1 VKPPMIFWGKENT
14 MNDIKAVGFDLFN
27 TLITVSP
34 ECVTEAMVRLT
45 DTLRAE
51 GIELEFESFRKAHRS
66 AAVHFFKEAKAEG
79 RETHNRFWIS
89 RALSEFGCTVAP
101 DDPLIGRGV
110 DAYFSSFF
118 EYSRLIP
125 GTKEMLKSLKGSYRL
140 GLLSN
145 FTHAPAADI
154 LLERLGLPGFFDH
167 VVISGRVGYCKPDRR
182 VFDLFLEGMG
192 VKADEVVFVGDD
204 PDADV
209 KGASNAGLKPVWTTY
224 VTDNNLPHVVSVAAG
239 PQGDPGKEFPRI
251 SSWDDLFALLG
262 KRPSAPELP

>member
-1 VKPPMIFWGKENT
+1 MKN
-14 MNDIKAVGFDLFN
+14 IKAVGFDLFN

-45 DTLRAE
+45 DTLRGG
-51 GIELEFESFRKAHRS
+51 GIDIEFESFRRAHRS
-66 AAVHFFKEAKAEG
+66 AAVHFFREAKAEG

-89 RALSEFGCTVAP
+89 RALTEFGCTLEP
-101 DDPLIGRGV
+101 DDPLISRGV

-125 GTKEMLKSLKGSYRL
+125 GTIEMLKSLRGSYRL

-145 FTHAPAADI
+145 FTHAPAADA
-154 LLERLGLPGFFDH
+154 LLEQLGLPGFFDH

-182 VFDLFLEGMG
+182 VFSLFLEGMG
-192 VKADEVVFVGDD
+192 VEGDEVAFVGDD

-209 KGASNAGLKPVWTTY
+209 KGAADAGLKPVWTTY
-224 VTDNNLPHVVSVAAG
+224 VMDNNLPHAVSVVAG
-239 PQGDPGKEFPRI
+239 SQEDPGNDFPRI
-251 SSWDDLFALLG
+251 SCWEDLFSLLG
-262 KRPSAPELP
+262 KRPPERGMS